1 MAWGRKGALLM
12 LTTVILWTAAP
23 AVACLPGMRSTGQAD
38 CCKSMTPDC
47 PMSQM
52 AMNAGCCS
60 TQRQDTAVPRVPLYA
75 PEHSQ
80 KLFLTPHST
89 GIAAPANA
97 GSIERAAFQASP
109 PDDSPGVR
117 SILRI

>member
-1 MAWGRKGALLM
+1 MAWSRKGALLM
-12 LTTVILWTAAP
+12 LATVILWTAVP
-23 AVACLPGMRSTGQAD
+23 ALACLPGMRSTGQAD

-47 PMSQM
+47 PMSQA
-52 AMNAGCCS
+52 AMNASCCS
-60 TQRQDTAVPRVPLYA
+60 THRQDNAVPPVPFYA

-97 GSIERAAFQASP
+97 GSIERAALLASP
-109 PDDSPGVR
+109 PDHSPGAS